1 MKNWQETV
9 ASNKTATNTPKYEST
24 EQGPVAHIY
33 NFGVNFNIQK
43 KTIELVHTCNLR

>member
-43 KTIELVHTCNLR
+43 NNRTCTNI